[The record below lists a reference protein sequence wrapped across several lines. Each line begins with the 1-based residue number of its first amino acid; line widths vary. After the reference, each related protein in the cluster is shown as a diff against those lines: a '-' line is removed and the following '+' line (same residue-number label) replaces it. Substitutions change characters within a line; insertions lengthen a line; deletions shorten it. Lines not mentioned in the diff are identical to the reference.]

1 MDAHIPVWD
10 LAGLYPSLDHPS
22 LSAALDQ
29 AEAAFTALED
39 QAGQPEASQG
49 SHVADLLAAF
59 DQAAL
64 AFSDSAAYVSL
75 KAMVEPPSA
84 ALSRQSVR
92 VSAIKLRQDQ
102 LWTRLLELL
111 KAVPDPEALFA
122 ARPDLAPYRY
132 PVEEFSRL
140 SAHRPPAPVREAI
153 TAMQQTGG
161 QGWLRLRNQL
171 DGAAAAPLRPGETPL
186 PLAQLRGLAASPQ
199 RETRRLAYEAEQRLY
214 PTYAVPMA
222 ACFNGIKGEALTELS
237 WKAYSSVEAEM
248 LDINKISAQTLQSMF
263 AAIEGHLPHFRRY
276 LRQKAAAL
284 GCPNGLPWYDLLA
297 PMEGIPAGF
306 SFAQASEM
314 LVGALDSFSPEIG
327 ALARRALDNGWIDA
341 LPAAGK
347 QGGAICVDL
356 PARRENRVLL
366 SYSGTFRCIRT
377 MAHELGHA
385 YHARC
390 LDAIPLL
397 LRDAPTPIC
406 ETASLMNEVVF
417 QSKTL
422 EQLPAQQR
430 FPLLEC
436 DLQECTQTVL
446 DIYSRYLFEREVF
459 ALRAQREL
467 LPEDFCRLMTDAQKA
482 VFGDAL
488 DPQALHPYMWMCK
501 VHYYIPEYHYYNYP
515 YIFGLLLAKGLY
527 ARYLAQP
534 GGFPQAYRQL
544 LAATCSGSMEDI
556 AAKAGVDIRSQ
567 AFWDSALDLI
577 VKDIDAWISW
587 SREGGGSFS

>member
-1 MDAHIPVWD
+1 MMYPRLLIDLGKLRHNGEALCRLAAERGVADLAFVTKVFCADGEIARTLAETPCRYLAD
-10 LAGLYPSLDHPS
+10 SRIENLEKLAGLGKDRILLRLPMPSQAEAVVRSAEISFNSEPATLGA
-22 LSAALDQ
+22 LSAA
-29 AEAAFTALED
+29 AEK
-39 QAGQPEASQG
+39 AGKIHRVVLMIDLGDLREGIFFENREA
-49 SHVADLLAAF
+49 V
-59 DQAAL
+59 
-64 AFSDSAAYVSL
+64 
-75 KAMVEPPSA
+75 
-84 ALSRQSVR
+84 
-92 VSAIKLRQDQ
+92 
-102 LWTRLLELL
+102 
-111 KAVPDPEALFA
+111 FA
-122 ARPDLAPYRY
+122 AAEQ
-132 PVEEFSRL
+132 VE
-140 SAHRPPAPVREAI
+140 ADP
-153 TAMQQTGG
+153 
-161 QGWLRLRNQL
+161 WLELRNQL

-467 LPEDFCRLMTDAQKA
+467 LPQDFCRLMTDAQKA

-534 GGFPQAYRQL
+534 DGFPQAYRQL

>member
-1 MDAHIPVWD
+1 M
-10 LAGLYPSLDHPS
+10 
-22 LSAALDQ
+22 
-29 AEAAFTALED
+29 
-39 QAGQPEASQG
+39 
-49 SHVADLLAAF
+49 
-59 DQAAL
+59 
-64 AFSDSAAYVSL
+64 
-75 KAMVEPPSA
+75 
-84 ALSRQSVR
+84 
-92 VSAIKLRQDQ
+92 
-102 LWTRLLELL
+102 
-111 KAVPDPEALFA
+111 
-122 ARPDLAPYRY
+122 
-132 PVEEFSRL
+132 
-140 SAHRPPAPVREAI
+140 
-153 TAMQQTGG
+153 
-161 QGWLRLRNQL
+161 
-171 DGAAAAPLRPGETPL
+171 
-186 PLAQLRGLAASPQ
+186 
-199 RETRRLAYEAEQRLY
+199 
-214 PTYAVPMA
+214 
-222 ACFNGIKGEALTELS
+222 
-237 WKAYSSVEAEM
+237 
-248 LDINKISAQTLQSMF
+248 
-263 AAIEGHLPHFRRY
+263 
-276 LRQKAAAL
+276 
-284 GCPNGLPWYDLLA
+284 
-297 PMEGIPAGF
+297 
-306 SFAQASEM
+306 
-314 LVGALDSFSPEIG
+314 
-327 ALARRALDNGWIDA
+327 
-341 LPAAGK
+341 
-347 QGGAICVDL
+347 DL
-356 PARRENRVLL
+356 PARRANRVLL

-459 ALRAQREL
+459 ALLAQREL

-534 GGFPQAYRQL
+534 DGFPQAYRQL